1 MLCHGLKNKWVL
13 AQKRLQQA
21 LCACPTLCPL
31 FPRFTGVLFVMIQ
44 PPSALPPPAT
54 TQIIINTVPSAP
66 AACGGAGCSSACC
79 APSGSPSAA
88 PASLALSQPAADVFS
103 PGTASASS
111 ASAVLGGGVA
121 SSPQASLQSS
131 PQTPQQHL
139 LAEYQALQQEATTLD
154 AEQRKLAELQQQFEL
169 KNDRYQQLGKQLN
182 TMAYNPNGISAPS
195 PFSSPMANAGGNNLS
210 ASFPLADSPVASPPA
225 GPSQL
230 PPGASLGPADTT
242 ANPLGALGQGYGVP
256 LTTTTTTTTANDP
269 SVLAQNPYSQSR
281 PSPAAPATSANPAN
295 TTGAPPA
302 SVPAITVMDVMVLKQ
317 VLASSGDP
325 KMKAVASQAP
335 PQELA
340 KMLQQSPE
348 VYQAVKSL
356 EAEAL
361 QRAQGQ
367 AGPAA
372 NA

>member
-1 MLCHGLKNKWVL
+1 
-13 AQKRLQQA
+13 
-21 LCACPTLCPL
+21 
-31 FPRFTGVLFVMIQ
+31 
-44 PPSALPPPAT
+44 
-54 TQIIINTVPSAP
+54 
-66 AACGGAGCSSACC
+66 
-79 APSGSPSAA
+79 
-88 PASLALSQPAADVFS
+88 
-103 PGTASASS
+103 
-111 ASAVLGGGVA
+111 
-121 SSPQASLQSS
+121 
-131 PQTPQQHL
+131 L